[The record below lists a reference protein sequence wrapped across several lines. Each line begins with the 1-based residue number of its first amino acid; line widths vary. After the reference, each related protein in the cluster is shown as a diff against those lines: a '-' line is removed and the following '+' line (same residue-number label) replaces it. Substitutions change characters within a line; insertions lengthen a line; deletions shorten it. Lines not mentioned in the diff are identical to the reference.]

1 MAERIGKYTLKFG
14 SRPGIIASA
23 AIVGSKEG
31 DGPLGGN
38 FDEIITDG
46 TFGEKTWEKAES
58 AFQHRAVVKA
68 IEKSGMTAADIDML
82 MAGDLLS
89 QCSGSAFG
97 ARDLGIPFVGLYGAC
112 STMALSLALAALS
125 VDSGAARIA
134 AAATSSHFCSAE
146 KQFRTPL
153 EYGGQRPPT
162 AQWTATAAG
171 CAVIGKSASP
181 HIEAA
186 TFGRITDYGVK
197 DANNMGAAMAPAAC
211 STITAFLQDT
221 KTQPEDLDLILTG
234 DLGYVGS
241 TLLRELM
248 RKQEH
253 IDITTCH
260 NDCGLMLYRLNEQDV
275 NSGGSGCG
283 CSAAVVCS
291 HIVSEMRSGRLNKVL
306 FVGTGALLSAVSPL
320 QGETVPS
327 IAHLELADTVLYQD
341 LRFSRFDTVFE
352 VVSECFPEVRPEKWT
367 GFCLKVLPPAE
378 TVFSKY
384 PIDDRFESSPSYHTL
399 TIELTGFIQ
408 SYIEQYGI

>member
-1 MAERIGKYTLKFG
+1 M
-14 SRPGIIASA
+14 
-23 AIVGSKEG
+23 
-31 DGPLGGN
+31 
-38 FDEIITDG
+38 ITDG

-181 HIEAA
+181 HIELA

-253 IDITTCH
+253 IDITTRH

-327 IAHLELADTVLYQD
+327 IAHAVL
-341 LRFSRFDTVFE
+341 
-352 VVSECFPEVRPEKWT
+352 
-367 GFCLKVLPPAE
+367 
-378 TVFSKY
+378 
-384 PIDDRFESSPSYHTL
+384 L
-399 TIELTGFIQ
+399 TN
-408 SYIEQYGI
+408 

>member
-1 MAERIGKYTLKFG
+1 
-14 SRPGIIASA
+14 
-23 AIVGSKEG
+23 
-31 DGPLGGN
+31 
-38 FDEIITDG
+38 
-46 TFGEKTWEKAES
+46 
-58 AFQHRAVVKA
+58 
-68 IEKSGMTAADIDML
+68 ML

-112 STMALSLALAALS
+112 STMALSLAMAALS

-260 NDCGLMLYRLNEQDV
+260 NDCGLMLYRLNEQAV
-275 NSGGSGCG
+275 KSRTFMR
-283 CSAAVVCS
+283 AA
-291 HIVSEMRSGRLNKVL
+291 RAA
-306 FVGTGALLSAVSPL
+306 GAARRLSARISSARCVRA
-320 QGETVPS
+320 GS
-327 IAHLELADTVLYQD
+327 IKCSSSERA
-341 LRFSRFDTVFE
+341 RCSR
-352 VVSECFPEVRPEKWT
+352 
-367 GFCLKVLPPAE
+367 
-378 TVFSKY
+378 
-384 PIDDRFESSPSYHTL
+384 
-399 TIELTGFIQ
+399 Q
-408 SYIEQYGI
+408 SHRSRAKQCRR

>member
-1 MAERIGKYTLKFG
+1 M
-14 SRPGIIASA
+14 
-23 AIVGSKEG
+23 
-31 DGPLGGN
+31 
-38 FDEIITDG
+38 ITDG

-68 IEKSGMTAADIDML
+68 IEKSGMTTADIDML

-112 STMALSLALAALS
+112 STMALSLAMAALS

-253 IDITTCH
+253 IDITTRH

-327 IAHLELADTVLYQD
+327 IAHAVL
-341 LRFSRFDTVFE
+341 
-352 VVSECFPEVRPEKWT
+352 
-367 GFCLKVLPPAE
+367 
-378 TVFSKY
+378 
-384 PIDDRFESSPSYHTL
+384 L
-399 TIELTGFIQ
+399 TN
-408 SYIEQYGI
+408 

>member
-1 MAERIGKYTLKFG
+1 MSDWVKDGDRCDYRRLRAPVVIDGW
-14 SRPGIIASA
+14 ASV
-23 AIVGSKEG
+23 VGRHEYE
-31 DGPLGGN
+31 GPLGSE
-38 FDEIITDG
+38 FDAHDSSG
-46 TFGEKTWEKAES
+46 RFGADTWERAES
-58 AFQHRAVVKA
+58 EMQRRAINLAFAKA
-68 IEKSGMTAADIDML
+68 GVCDRDIDAL
-82 MAGDLLS
+82 FSGDLVN
-89 QCSGSAFG
+89 QCTCSSSSSLCL
-97 ARDLGIPFVGLYGAC
+97 DIPYFGLYGAC

-171 CAVIGKSASP
+171 CAVIGEAASP
-181 HIEAA
+181 HIEAVA
-186 TFGRITDYGVK
+186 FGRITDYGVK

-211 STITAFLQDT
+211 STIATFLRDT
-221 KTQPEDLDLILTG
+221 KTQPEDFDLILTG

-248 RKQEH
+248 LKQEH
-253 IDITTCH
+253 IDITTRH
-260 NDCGLMLYRLNEQDV
+260 KDCGLMLYRLDEQDV

-291 HIVSEMRSGRLNKVL
+291 HIVDELRAGRLGRVL

-327 IAHLELADTVLYQD
+327 IAHAVL
-341 LRFSRFDTVFE
+341 
-352 VVSECFPEVRPEKWT
+352 
-367 GFCLKVLPPAE
+367 
-378 TVFSKY
+378 
-384 PIDDRFESSPSYHTL
+384 L
-399 TIELTGFIQ
+399 TN
-408 SYIEQYGI
+408 